1 MRALAVDLGGSHAT
15 CALLEDRT
23 IIRSETLTTEGS
35 TGLAPVLVRLAE
47 TFHKLLGEA
56 GVKASGCA
64 GLAFSFCGIVDH
76 SKGKVLSTN
85 AKYDDAPSLD
95 LVGWC
100 RRTFGIPLEIEN
112 DARMALLGE
121 WYAGAARG
129 FDDIVM
135 ITLGTGIGGAAM
147 VRGLLLRGK
156 HSQAGCLGGH
166 FPILFSGRPCTCGGI
181 GCAEAEAAGWSLPEI
196 CRSTRGFESSPLAQ
210 ERPIGFEHLFRHA
223 DAGDSLAVEVRDRC
237 LAVWAAA
244 TVGLIHAYDPEVVV
258 FGGAVMKS
266 ASAILPFLQAHVD
279 RHAWTPWG
287 NVALRS
293 AELGN
298 QAALLGAVPLI
309 QSQVD

>member
-15 CALLEDRT
+15 CAVVEDRT
-23 IIRSETLTTEGS
+23 IVRSETLTTERS
-35 TGLAPVLVRLAE
+35 IGLAPVLGRLAE

-56 GVKASGCA
+56 GTRASDCA
-64 GLAFSFCGIVDH
+64 GLAFCFCGIASH
-76 SKGKVLSTN
+76 SKAKVLSTN
-85 AKYDDAPSLD
+85 AKYDDATSLD
-95 LVGWC
+95 LDGWC
-100 RRTFGIPLEIEN
+100 RETFGIPLELEN

-129 FDDIVM
+129 FEDIVM

-147 VRGLLLRGK
+147 VNGRLLRGK
-156 HSQAGCLGGH
+156 HSQAGLGGH
-166 FPILFSGRPCTCGGI
+166 FPVLFNGRPCTCGGM
-181 GCAEAEAAGWSLPEI
+181 GCAEAEASGWSLPEI
-196 CRSTRGFESSPLAQ
+196 CRSTRGFESSSLAR
-210 ERPIGFEHLFRHA
+210 ETPIGFEELFRHA
-223 DAGDSLAVEVRDRC
+223 DAGDSLAIEVRDRC

-244 TVGLIHAYDPEVVV
+244 TVALILAYDPEVVV

-279 RHAWTPWG
+279 RYAWTPWG
-287 NVALRS
+287 KVALRS

-309 QSQVD
+309 QSQAD